1 MWPALELPSFITSD
15 NLPWLIVAAIVVL
28 VALALLVANFVR
40 SLALRIALLGVIGLA
55 VLALW
60 VQRAELA
67 DCQDTCE
74 CRLFGQDVHVPESA
88 NPTCSQEG

>member
-15 NLPWLIVAAIVVL
+15 NLPWLILAAIIVL
-28 VALALLVANFVR
+28 VALALVVANGVR
-40 SLALRIALLGVIGLA
+40 SLAVRIVLLGVIGGV

-60 VQRAELA
+60 VQRSELE
-67 DCQDTCE
+67 DCQQTCS

-88 NPTCSQEG
+88 NPTCSLEG